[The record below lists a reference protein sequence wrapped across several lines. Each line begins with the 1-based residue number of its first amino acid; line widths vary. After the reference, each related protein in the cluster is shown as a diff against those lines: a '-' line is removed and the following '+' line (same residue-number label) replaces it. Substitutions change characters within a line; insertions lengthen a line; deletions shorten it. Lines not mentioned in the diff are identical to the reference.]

1 MRRAPLRGSYND
13 RSLSRLSDSI
23 PLRRCVSDY
32 RPPRIT
38 PPLRGT
44 LLAERGAHVATDNDV
59 AVASLQV
66 KVESLMIRV
75 AALESNQRWAVL
87 AVLASVIGA
96 LMNLLLKG

>member
-1 MRRAPLRGSYND
+1 M
-13 RSLSRLSDSI
+13 
-23 PLRRCVSDY
+23 
-32 RPPRIT
+32 
-38 PPLRGT
+38 
-44 LLAERGAHVATDNDV
+44 ATDNDV

>member
-1 MRRAPLRGSYND
+1 MS
-13 RSLSRLSDSI
+13 SD
-23 PLRRCVSDY
+23 
-32 RPPRIT
+32 
-38 PPLRGT
+38 
-44 LLAERGAHVATDNDV
+44 TDI

-66 KVESLMIRV
+66 KVESLMLRV